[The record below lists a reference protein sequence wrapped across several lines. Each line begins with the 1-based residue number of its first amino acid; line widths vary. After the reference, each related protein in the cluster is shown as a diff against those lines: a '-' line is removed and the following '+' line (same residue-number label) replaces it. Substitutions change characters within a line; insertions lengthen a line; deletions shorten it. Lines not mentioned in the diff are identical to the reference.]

1 MPEDVSPDASPPP
14 VGSTNRSKPHSKP
27 MATGQCHPRPALLH
41 LRLLIPSSNHHHIS
55 ASFPHRVL
63 SRYHLFPARLT
74 PQPPITKKPLFYHK
88 AHALPAM
95 VSYTLAAARHLPT
108 SQYIITNS
116 LAQSAQNSAGIQTLL
131 DAEREASKIVQKAR
145 EFRTK
150 RVREARDEAKQEIAD
165 YKAKKEDE
173 FQKFGAEHSKGNEQ
187 AEAEAS
193 KDAEKHIKTIKEAGS
208 KGQASVVKNLLSAV
222 FDVKPV
228 APAKQ

>member
-1 MPEDVSPDASPPP
+1 MSPPASTAPSASPNSIIKPP
-14 VGSTNRSKPHSKP
+14 PHQRLVSSPRVIKTSSTLSQPHTPTANYQETSLLP
-27 MATGQCHPRPALLH
+27 QSPRPA
-41 LRLLIPSSNHHHIS
+41 
-55 ASFPHRVL
+55 
-63 SRYHLFPARLT
+63 
-74 PQPPITKKPLFYHK
+74 
-88 AHALPAM
+88 
-95 VSYTLAAARHLPT
+95 RH
-108 SQYIITNS
+108 
-116 LAQSAQNSAGIQTLL
+116 GIQTLL

-193 KDAEKHIKTIKEAGS
+193 KEADKHIKTIKEAGS

>member
-1 MPEDVSPDASPPP
+1 
-14 VGSTNRSKPHSKP
+14 
-27 MATGQCHPRPALLH
+27 
-41 LRLLIPSSNHHHIS
+41 
-55 ASFPHRVL
+55 
-63 SRYHLFPARLT
+63 
-74 PQPPITKKPLFYHK
+74 
-88 AHALPAM
+88 M
-95 VSYTLAAARHLPT
+95 VSYTCRRPTILPT
-108 SQYIITNS
+108 NQYIMTNS

-131 DAEREASKIVQKAR
+131 DAEREASKIVQKV
-145 EFRTK
+145 RTK

-193 KDAEKHIKTIKEAGS
+193 KEADKHIKTIKEAGS